1 MSKQLVFYENAVPI
15 NNQRHKDWSVA
26 KSNDYAFA
34 RQANSVPLMAVEF
47 SSAAAEYAIV
57 FAGAEAVLP
66 VVILGIHEAE
76 NLYLNEALGWNAK
89 YIPAFVRRYPF
100 VFSSTGTNGNST
112 LTLCIDEEYAGCNQ
126 DGRGER
132 LFDSQGQRTM
142 YLESMLQFVKQYQE
156 HSLRTQAFCN
166 KLKELNLLEPT
177 QAEFTLNNGQKHRL
191 TGFMA
196 VNRDRLKGLSGEQ
209 YAELVKNDGLEL
221 IYLHLQSMRNLG
233 AIAARA
239 GARAL
244 GGEAE
249 SAAV

>member
-1 MSKQLVFYENAVPI
+1 MSKQLMFYDNAVPI
-15 NNQRHKDWSVA
+15 NSQRHKGWSVA
-26 KSNDYAFA
+26 KTNDFAFA
-34 RQANSVPLMAVEF
+34 RHANSVPLMAVEF
-47 SSAAAEYAIV
+47 SSAMAEYAIV

-66 VVILGIHEAE
+66 VVILGIHDAE

-100 VFSSTGTNGNST
+100 VFSSSTNGHNT
-112 LTLCIDEEYAGCNQ
+112 LTLCIDEEYFGCNQ

-166 KLKELNLLEPT
+166 KLKELNLLDPM
-177 QAEFTLNNGQKHRL
+177 QADFTLNNGEKHRL

-209 YAELVKNDGLEL
+209 LVELVKNDGLEL

-233 AIAARA
+233 TLAARV
-239 GARAL
+239 GARTL

-249 SAAV
+249 SAVV